1 MLLEGF
7 MFLSTAAYLF
17 ETQTTFI
24 GRDKNGHR
32 TYSALV
38 KLDHKEVF
46 QFEVC
51 SVYVQRAER
60 EALNNCNEWIA
71 SPLVTAA
78 SWMSCPASSLRL
90 LNVIRFD
97 INEIVNKKL
106 TTVAALQ
113 SSIEFAL

>member
-1 MLLEGF
+1 MPLWSKYYCILE
-7 MFLSTAAYLF
+7 TK
-17 ETQTTFI
+17 TIFI
-24 GRDKNGHR
+24 GRDKNAGR

-90 LNVIRFD
+90 LIIIRF
-97 INEIVNKKL
+97 NSEIISRNTLIPVLKFPRRKNL
-106 TTVAALQ
+106 GFRLW
-113 SSIEFAL
+113 